1 MPVLDDVMMH
11 RDNRQTKYEYAM
23 WDEDVARWRAEHS
36 QAAAWLTE
44 VEAAWDRAEEALQS
58 HARTVRAYE
67 LRLQRHERAISDY
80 WFDGSDAE
88 HERLAKEHE
97 RLKTRHLEAQ
107 AAHERLKQTHESVM
121 AEIRELLKL
130 TISGSLVQET
140 FA

>member
-11 RDNRQTKYEYAM
+11 RDNRQTKYAYAM
-23 WDEDVARWRAEHS
+23 WEEDPARWRAEHS

-58 HARTVRAYE
+58 HARIVRAHE
-67 LRLQRHERAISDY
+67 LRLQRHERAVNDF

-88 HERLAKEHE
+88 QERLAKEHE
-97 RLKTRHLEAQ
+97 KLKTRHLQAQ
-107 AAHERLKQTHESVM
+107 AAHERLKQVHESAM

-130 TISGSLVQET
+130 TISGSLVEET